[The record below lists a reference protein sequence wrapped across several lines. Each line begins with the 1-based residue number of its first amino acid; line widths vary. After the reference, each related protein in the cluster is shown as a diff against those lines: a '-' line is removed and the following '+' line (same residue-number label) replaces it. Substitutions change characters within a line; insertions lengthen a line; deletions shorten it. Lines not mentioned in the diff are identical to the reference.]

1 MKLPYIEAGEIV
13 TTHGV
18 RGEVK
23 VLSWLDSPEMLCEF
37 DRCRISGREYVM
49 DSVRVQKTC
58 NLVKL
63 RGVDT
68 IEDAQKLRG
77 KTMELYRE
85 DISDELIFASE
96 LVDVEVYAD
105 GACIGKIKEVLDY
118 PGNSVYVVQGER
130 EYLIPAVKEFILST
144 DLERN
149 QMQVKLLKGMASD
162 EDRHSDAVSRH
173 AGGCAFREYSGA
185 RAGAWV
191 HFHRS
196 PPDTGLHRKQAESG
210 GRLSLRRRAG
220 RHYAG

>member
-37 DRCRISGREYVM
+37 DRCRIEGREYVM

-63 RGVDT
+63 RGIDT
-68 IEDAQKLRG
+68 MEDAQKLRG

-85 DISDELIFASE
+85 DIPDELIFASE

-162 EDRHSDAVSRH
+162 ED
-173 AGGCAFREYSGA
+173 
-185 RAGAWV
+185 
-191 HFHRS
+191 
-196 PPDTGLHRKQAESG
+196 
-210 GRLSLRRRAG
+210 
-220 RHYAG
+220 

>member
-37 DRCRISGREYVM
+37 DRCRISGREYAM
-49 DSVRVQKTC
+49 DAVRVQKTC

-68 IEDAQKLRG
+68 MEDAQKLRG

-96 LVDVEVYAD
+96 LVDMEVYAD

-162 EDRHSDAVSRH
+162 ED
-173 AGGCAFREYSGA
+173 
-185 RAGAWV
+185 
-191 HFHRS
+191 
-196 PPDTGLHRKQAESG
+196 
-210 GRLSLRRRAG
+210 
-220 RHYAG
+220 

>member
-63 RGVDT
+63 RGIDT
-68 IEDAQKLRG
+68 LEDAQKLRG

-162 EDRHSDAVSRH
+162 ED
-173 AGGCAFREYSGA
+173 
-185 RAGAWV
+185 
-191 HFHRS
+191 
-196 PPDTGLHRKQAESG
+196 
-210 GRLSLRRRAG
+210 
-220 RHYAG
+220 